1 MGLSDQLQFVG
12 TLAVGF
18 VAVTGAGA
26 AITFYGLE
34 QVPGDKGPPLVW
46 LVLQTGV
53 SIFIGAMGALHLLTS
68 YFASEYTAA
77 TRTNRF
83 KLDAYFPTKA
93 TEAQKA
99 TVAFLHRLNCGGVF
113 RECPAASSPA
123 AVHALS
129 EAPSPY
135 VSGLR
140 VTGRMPMFE
149 DKPTGAEPF
158 TPPKEGALVVGTI
171 RMGFGHHRIA
181 YAASSWGLA
190 SAKAT
195 YFHDLLNITS
205 AEATIIKEMDQLYA
219 PRNSGAIRAQFGAI
233 LRRRLLL
240 HRYSKGSRLAT
251 EMGGIVEASWGAA
264 TAKSGDENSL
274 RVFYQMAEA
283 LKPLLSAVPK
293 DTPIIA
299 THCLVGLLA
308 VACGFTKVV
317 NLVIDNHAQWFI
329 VVPGALNLVQG
340 PTNYHR
346 LLRMGVKPEQ
356 LKLAGAWAPRDLVV
370 NIEADCAARIKR
382 ATAKKPVRLLVP
394 VGGAGAQRT
403 FVTNF
408 VKAQKPLLDAGKV
421 QLLLNAGDHEHM
433 RDAFVGALEAIG
445 YGTKYATVSNKKEL
459 DALVE
464 SLRGGAEPSMAVTLC
479 YYHNDYFP
487 AVATTDILSR
497 VADVLAC
504 KPSEL
509 AFYPCPKLMIRRVG
523 DHEAY
528 SALRASELG
537 DGTLEVREIADAMAY
552 VNLFVDGPDL
562 LTMMNEMVV
571 KNKAAGLYDGCK
583 MAVEEAMKM

>member
-205 AEATIIKEMDQLYA
+205 AEATIIKEMDQLCA
-219 PRNSGAIRAQFGAI
+219 PRNSGAIPAQFG
-233 LRRRLLL
+233 R
-240 HRYSKGSRLAT
+240 
-251 EMGGIVEASWGAA
+251 
-264 TAKSGDENSL
+264 NS
-274 RVFYQMAEA
+274 
-283 LKPLLSAVPK
+283 
-293 DTPIIA
+293 
-299 THCLVGLLA
+299 
-308 VACGFTKVV
+308 
-317 NLVIDNHAQWFI
+317 AQF
-329 VVPGALNLVQG
+329 
-340 PTNYHR
+340 
-346 LLRMGVKPEQ
+346 
-356 LKLAGAWAPRDLVV
+356 
-370 NIEADCAARIKR
+370 
-382 ATAKKPVRLLVP
+382 
-394 VGGAGAQRT
+394 
-403 FVTNF
+403 F
-408 VKAQKPLLDAGKV
+408 
-421 QLLLNAGDHEHM
+421 
-433 RDAFVGALEAIG
+433 
-445 YGTKYATVSNKKEL
+445 
-459 DALVE
+459 
-464 SLRGGAEPSMAVTLC
+464 
-479 YYHNDYFP
+479 
-487 AVATTDILSR
+487 
-497 VADVLAC
+497 
-504 KPSEL
+504 
-509 AFYPCPKLMIRRVG
+509 
-523 DHEAY
+523 
-528 SALRASELG
+528 
-537 DGTLEVREIADAMAY
+537 
-552 VNLFVDGPDL
+552 
-562 LTMMNEMVV
+562 
-571 KNKAAGLYDGCK
+571 
-583 MAVEEAMKM
+583 

>member
-195 YFHDLLNITS
+195 YFHDLLNIDS
-205 AEATIIKEMDQLYA
+205 AEATLIKDMDKLYS
-219 PRNSGAIRAQFGAI
+219 R
-233 LRRRLLL
+233 
-240 HRYSKGSRLAT
+240 GSRLAT
-251 EMGGIVEASWGAA
+251 ELGGAVEKLWGSLTKA
-264 TAKSGDENSL
+264 GDESSL
-274 RVFYQMAEA
+274 RVFYQ
-283 LKPLLSAVPK
+283 
-293 DTPIIA
+293 
-299 THCLVGLLA
+299 
-308 VACGFTKVV
+308 
-317 NLVIDNHAQWFI
+317 
-329 VVPGALNLVQG
+329 
-340 PTNYHR
+340 
-346 LLRMGVKPEQ
+346 
-356 LKLAGAWAPRDLVV
+356 
-370 NIEADCAARIKR
+370 
-382 ATAKKPVRLLVP
+382 
-394 VGGAGAQRT
+394 
-403 FVTNF
+403 
-408 VKAQKPLLDAGKV
+408 
-421 QLLLNAGDHEHM
+421 
-433 RDAFVGALEAIG
+433 
-445 YGTKYATVSNKKEL
+445 VS
-459 DALVE
+459 
-464 SLRGGAEPSMAVTLC
+464 
-479 YYHNDYFP
+479 Y
-487 AVATTDILSR
+487 
-497 VADVLAC
+497 
-504 KPSEL
+504 
-509 AFYPCPKLMIRRVG
+509 
-523 DHEAY
+523 
-528 SALRASELG
+528 
-537 DGTLEVREIADAMAY
+537 
-552 VNLFVDGPDL
+552 
-562 LTMMNEMVV
+562 
-571 KNKAAGLYDGCK
+571 
-583 MAVEEAMKM
+583 